1 MATFKLKMINGK
13 IYKVSKNT
21 ELASGMNTQKYKRF
35 LELCAKAVK
44 FRDLQIGFICY
55 NYFQKFEIISEPY
68 FSTGTR
74 SLVIDC
80 KTTFSEGQEDEFTV
94 QDDFMSLADDNIVGG
109 GYNLS
114 RVFASKEDAIEYR
127 NIAKTYEYW
136 QKSRFNWC
144 GNDTKLCYR
153 IKPIPG
159 EKLDLTKLK
168 LETREITRFAQY
180 GK

>member
-1 MATFKLKMINGK
+1 MINGK
-13 IYKVSKNT
+13 FYEVKNT
-21 ELASGMNTQKYKRF
+21 ETMNTKKYKRF
-35 LELCAKAVK
+35 LELCSKAVK

-68 FSTGTR
+68 FSTGTK

-94 QDDFMSLADDNIVGG
+94 QDDFMSPCDSNIING

-114 RVFASKEDAIEYR
+114 RVFASKKDAIEYR
-127 NIAKTYEYW
+127 NITKTYEYW
-136 QKSRFNWC
+136 RKTHSLF
-144 GNDTKLCYR
+144 DEDELCYK

-159 EKLDLTKLK
+159 EKIDLNKLK
-168 LETREITRFAQY
+168 LETREITRFSCF
-180 GK
+180 GKN